1 LEGQRSISARIRQR
15 AELFGHQL
23 LGAGRYLEV
32 RQTAVPLIRLE
43 LKIQVAENVTSLLE
57 VCDGRY
63 LWTYCKVLDSE
74 SLSYIDAIRA
84 TEALQRSG
92 AGVPAGAARQG
103 GKLVPGLGGL
113 SRLLRGL
120 GAAFQFTSAQQ
131 GHVGELAVWKIEG
144 GWRPEH
150 LLKLLPKQKDRIEHQ
165 QPVDLTRLPEHLPD
179 RVLLL
184 LGQEDLFPYRIDY
197 CRDAPPK
204 KRGGETPSARTL
216 LTVEFF
222 EVAFN
227 QPIPLEQFV
236 YNPGTGEKSDRT
248 EEFLQSLAAGRW

>member
-1 LEGQRSISARIRQR
+1 LEGHRSISARVRQR

-23 LGAGRYLEV
+23 LGSGRYLEV
-32 RQTAVPLIRLE
+32 RQAAVPLIRLE
-43 LKIQVAENVTSLLE
+43 LKIQVAENVTSLVE

-63 LWTYCKVLDSE
+63 LWTYRKVLDSE
-74 SLSYIDAIRA
+74 SLGYIDAIRA
-84 TEALQRSG
+84 TEALQR
-92 AGVPAGAARQG
+92 AGAMSGRQG
-103 GKLVPGLGGL
+103 GGPVPGLGGL

-131 GHVGELAVWKIEG
+131 GHVGDLAVWKIEG

-150 LLKLLPKQKDRIEHQ
+150 LLRLLPKQKDRIEHQ
-165 QPVDLTRLPEHLPD
+165 QPVDLARLPEHLPD
-179 RVLLL
+179 RVVLL

-197 CRDAPPK
+197 CRDAPLK
-204 KRGGETPSARTL
+204 KDRGETPSARTL
-216 LTVEFF
+216 MTVEFF

-227 QPIPLEQFV
+227 VPIPLEQFV

-248 EEFLQSLAAGRW
+248 EEFLQSLAAGR